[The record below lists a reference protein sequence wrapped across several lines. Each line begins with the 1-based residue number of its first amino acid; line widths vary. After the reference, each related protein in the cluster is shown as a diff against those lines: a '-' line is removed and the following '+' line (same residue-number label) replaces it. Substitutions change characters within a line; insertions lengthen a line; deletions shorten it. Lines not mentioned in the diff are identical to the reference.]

1 MNSFQL
7 MRLDTSLESLIGV
20 GRSESVSDL
29 NKELLSSTCRS
40 VSGLRGRHSY
50 GGDSDISIS
59 KPFGLGKKKIVYII
73 CLKFSELF
81 YISQLLWN

>member
-7 MRLDTSLESLIGV
+7 MRLDASLESLIGV

-40 VSGLRGRHSY
+40 ASGLRGRHSY

-59 KPFGLGKKKIVYII
+59 KPFGLGKKKILLVV
-73 CLKFSELF
+73 CLKFSKLNS
-81 YISQLLWN
+81 ISQLLWN